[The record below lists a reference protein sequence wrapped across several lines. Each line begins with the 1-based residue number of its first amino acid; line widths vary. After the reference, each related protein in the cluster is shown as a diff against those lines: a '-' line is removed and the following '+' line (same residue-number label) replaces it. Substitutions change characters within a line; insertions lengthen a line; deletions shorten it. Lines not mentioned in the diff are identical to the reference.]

1 MALYVRAGLDL
12 ILRNFVRTCLTAD
25 ECLTADPV
33 VASSI
38 PARSHTFVEI
48 DYEIIS
54 KDILLPSTDSSKKG
68 YCHLQVKVYAR
79 STG

>member
-1 MALYVRAGLDL
+1 MRV
-12 ILRNFVRTCLTAD
+12 LTAD
-25 ECLTADPV
+25 EG
-33 VASSI
+33 VASLI

-54 KDILLPSTDSSKKG
+54 KVILLPSAESFKKD
-68 YCHLQVKVYAR
+68 CCQLQAKVCAW